1 MDIKLKYFQYRIY
14 ISKGQGI
21 FLMQNSMNEKNRF
34 RINLLLLWE
43 NIFIGYAKLFLGRM
57 FHVGHRTNTDS
68 QYQHT
73 CQRQVSTF
81 HRVTTEATETFQ
93 KRKMSFSL
101 KHEYSLLYSI
111 DIKDYQSGCQLLP
124 NPCQHIKLVLCNL
137 NRDQSDSQPNLSPT

>member
-73 CQRQVSTF
+73 C
-81 HRVTTEATETFQ
+81 
-93 KRKMSFSL
+93 
-101 KHEYSLLYSI
+101 
-111 DIKDYQSGCQLLP
+111 
-124 NPCQHIKLVLCNL
+124 
-137 NRDQSDSQPNLSPT
+137 